1 MNQPVSLRKQFW
13 SQSDESLRLV
23 RLGEDHVRPW
33 TVKQWSEPAEHDVT
47 ILMTMFRHLAQK
59 NISQENNP
67 LLFTIARSHL
77 QSLLNNDSIKDK
89 ELVKFRSFLEAEIK
103 NTSSSISKIFT
114 K

>member
-33 TVKQWSEPAEHDVT
+33 TVRQWSEPAEHDVT
-47 ILMTMFRHLAQK
+47 ILMTMFRHLAQN

-67 LLFTIARSHL
+67 LLFTIARSQL
-77 QSLLNNDSIKDK
+77 QSLLNNDSIKEV
-89 ELVKFRSFLEAEIK
+89 ELVKFRSFLVAEIN